1 VSEAVGALR
10 TGLALANSAQD
21 VAETA

>member
-10 TGLALANSAQD
+10 TGLALANARQD
-21 VAETA
+21 IPKTA